1 MAARTQMAVGSA
13 SWINAERENVKHLLE
28 QEKEELIY
36 PAQHEMEWLN
46 EHMAEIFSKSHFNVT
61 DVFKTPGKLRG
72 KTPRTVRKRNAVE
85 PRVPLSDVFSSKP
98 LTVSSPKGI
107 PKPDR
112 SIAAFAIAQDGQER
126 RVPESAPILPKH
138 YTDSGYHGST
148 EDETERDI
156 PSPVPS
162 RNTSPPQHVIEDEPP
177 KHVVH
182 EHAGPASAERRT
194 TEGSF
199 HSAREDMIAKVSFVV
214 PEQQPN
220 EADAREQ
227 EPHLIAKPGLEANL
241 EHLQET
247 TTRPVAETGR
257 RPDLAQELDDIGSP
271 SDGSTPDRPLVR
283 KSSLTFA
290 SLPAREPLLHKKS
303 FGARES
309 RTSHLDQSRIGRSSY
324 FGKLHG
330 GSHLPSIE
338 LQPKDHLD
346 LVMGDADGDNEAN
359 QVVSDFAAAPP
370 DGKTS
375 TQRLHEKIDMLGKSQ
390 PSRLSKSIP
399 TAVALAASNLRQS
412 EAARKA
418 EMESSAGQ
426 TALETGFDEDDDWIK
441 PLGTAEDM
449 ERPILTKSHTTDIME
464 NIVNGKAEDEDVEME
479 YDLRAPELIAHEE
492 RMRTPVRMSPSPG
505 KALPGFGHVKSAS
518 TATLAS
524 PGKATM
530 AAGPAHVKTISVSN
544 PPNPSTTPKGSPRR
558 MFDAPLTASK
568 SKLQSIMKTAK
579 GLFTSSAG
587 ASAAAKMETLSPKAL
602 EIVASNMPGLYPSI
616 AGMLEDKPLPP
627 SPPNE
632 GRRTRSST
640 ERAKEEKKRE
650 RELRGRQKA
659 EDQLEK
665 AREKEKQSAAQFK
678 AEAKMAQ
685 AQTSDA
691 LQPIRKSPRRPA
703 EDHAEA
709 EQSND
714 NHDMP
719 PPAVPSVQSKAQ
731 RPAKPSR
738 DLPKK
743 SRPQPMSIRVASQ
756 RMPVTT
762 SSLASN
768 LQETLPPPNA
778 KPNVASKKVSNAS
791 LNAAA
796 SNVGFKSS
804 VTSQAGKPRAL
815 LAAERKK
822 EADERET
829 QRKLE
834 QKRETERKRAAQQ
847 EEARRQEQRQR
858 AEAER
863 KERERVAAEQAKKS
877 AQQQAID
884 KRRQEQA
891 RKMEQQRIASAASA
905 AGEAGDASSI
915 CPTGPSAPQR
925 HEMGASRPPSKLGA
939 TSTLNRSLVS
949 HNLPTNP
956 AKPPKRP
963 HEDEAGPGRAQA
975 PKFGAASQQADAK
988 RRRTEDEETVEP
1000 IARPTMSGA
1009 PIRHS
1014 NMSKKP
1020 GIFSHGY
1027 APAPPGPHMNQGQ
1040 SQSQMNQFPP
1050 PPNPHRIVHPSEM
1063 SKYANGNKIPFAD
1076 APNPPAYPHHHHHHH
1091 HKTPSSTQPFPHQA
1105 QPVKSTLQPVKSSPM
1120 HQPHYTPGETIALP
1134 EIPTDSE
1141 DSASDA
1147 SPANGGGGT
1156 TANGFPIPSWASPT
1170 TLTNQ
1175 LIAQES
1181 IDGDAVFGPI
1191 APLRMEE
1198 IFTKGNKDR
1207 LKRFRERTSS
1217 ANWAT
1222 SGDGLT
1228 VEEVRAD
1235 REMRARIR
1243 GEGGWRFEG

>member
-1 MAARTQMAVGSA
+1 M
-13 SWINAERENVKHLLE
+13 
-28 QEKEELIY
+28 
-36 PAQHEMEWLN
+36 
-46 EHMAEIFSKSHFNVT
+46 
-61 DVFKTPGKLRG
+61 
-72 KTPRTVRKRNAVE
+72 
-85 PRVPLSDVFSSKP
+85 FSSKP
-98 LTVSSPKGI
+98 LTLSSPKGI

-112 SIAAFAIAQDGQER
+112 SAAAFAIAQDGQER
-126 RVPESAPILPKH
+126 RGSKSAPILPKH

-156 PSPVPS
+156 PNPIPS
-162 RNTSPPQHVIEDEPP
+162 RRTSPPQQVVEDEPP
-177 KHVVH
+177 KEVVQ
-182 EHAGPASAERRT
+182 EPAGSASAGPASAERRT

-214 PEQQPN
+214 PEKPQN
-220 EADAREQ
+220 EADVRNQ
-227 EPHLIAKPGLEANL
+227 EPHLIAKPELEANL

-247 TTRPVAETGR
+247 TTKLGVETGR

-303 FGARES
+303 FGVRES

-324 FGKLHG
+324 FGKLNG

-338 LQPKDHLD
+338 LQTKDHLD
-346 LVMGDADGDNEAN
+346 LVRGDADGDKEAD
-359 QVVSDFAAAPP
+359 QVVSDFATAQPH
-370 DGKTS
+370 GKTS

-399 TAVALAASNLRQS
+399 TAAALAASNLRKS

-441 PLGTAEDM
+441 PLGTAENI

-464 NIVNGKAEDEDVEME
+464 NIVNDKTEDEDVEME

-524 PGKATM
+524 PEKVTM
-530 AAGPAHVKTISVSN
+530 DAGPQHMKTISVSN

-558 MFDAPLTASK
+558 IFDAPLTASK

-602 EIVASNMPGLYPSI
+602 QIAASNMPGLYPNI

-627 SPPNE
+627 SPPSPPKE

-640 ERAKEEKKRE
+640 EREKEEKKRE

-665 AREKEKQSAAQFK
+665 AREREEQSAAQFK
-678 AEAKMAQ
+678 AEEKMAQ
-685 AQTSDA
+685 AQISRP
-691 LQPIRKSPRRPA
+691 LQPVRKSPRRPA
-703 EDHAEA
+703 EEHTEA
-709 EQSND
+709 EQPND

-719 PPAVPSVQSKAQ
+719 PPAVPSLQSKAQ
-731 RPAKPSR
+731 RPAKPSQE
-738 DLPKK
+738 LAKK

-768 LQETLPPPNA
+768 LQETLPPTNL
-778 KPNVASKKVSNAS
+778 KPKVASKKVSNAS
-791 LNAAA
+791 LNSAA

-822 EADERET
+822 EADERER

-863 KERERVAAEQAKKS
+863 KERERVAAEQAKKG

-891 RKMEQQRIASAASA
+891 RKMEQQRLANAAS
-905 AGEAGDASSI
+905 DVVSSVHFHVHI
-915 CPTGPSAPQR
+915 
-925 HEMGASRPPSKLGA
+925 
-939 TSTLNRSLVS
+939 
-949 HNLPTNP
+949 
-956 AKPPKRP
+956 
-963 HEDEAGPGRAQA
+963 
-975 PKFGAASQQADAK
+975 FG
-988 RRRTEDEETVEP
+988 
-1000 IARPTMSGA
+1000 
-1009 PIRHS
+1009 
-1014 NMSKKP
+1014 
-1020 GIFSHGY
+1020 
-1027 APAPPGPHMNQGQ
+1027 
-1040 SQSQMNQFPP
+1040 
-1050 PPNPHRIVHPSEM
+1050 
-1063 SKYANGNKIPFAD
+1063 
-1076 APNPPAYPHHHHHHH
+1076 
-1091 HKTPSSTQPFPHQA
+1091 
-1105 QPVKSTLQPVKSSPM
+1105 
-1120 HQPHYTPGETIALP
+1120 
-1134 EIPTDSE
+1134 
-1141 DSASDA
+1141 
-1147 SPANGGGGT
+1147 
-1156 TANGFPIPSWASPT
+1156 
-1170 TLTNQ
+1170 
-1175 LIAQES
+1175 
-1181 IDGDAVFGPI
+1181 
-1191 APLRMEE
+1191 
-1198 IFTKGNKDR
+1198 
-1207 LKRFRERTSS
+1207 
-1217 ANWAT
+1217 
-1222 SGDGLT
+1222 
-1228 VEEVRAD
+1228 
-1235 REMRARIR
+1235 
-1243 GEGGWRFEG
+1243 